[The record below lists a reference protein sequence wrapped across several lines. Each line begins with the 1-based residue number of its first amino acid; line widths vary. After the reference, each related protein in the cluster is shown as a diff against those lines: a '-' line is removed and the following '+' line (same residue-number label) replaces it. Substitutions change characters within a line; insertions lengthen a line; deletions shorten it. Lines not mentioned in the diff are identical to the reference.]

1 MPEGGH
7 DGSSRPAEG
16 SENHLPELDDVPD
29 DPIVDAADEKRRRA
43 DFDAAMAAIDD
54 ATLGDHVEKLIAVAI
69 DAWEL
74 EEALASDLAQ
84 EALARVL
91 GHRRRW
97 DPRRGDLYPFLKGVL
112 RSLADHYFESAAR
125 KHEVYLQRLPD
136 GGGGNDL
143 ESDPEGNIDP
153 YENLGG
159 PADGSGGYARN
170 PEQLLVAQETW
181 EQDKADFRTVA
192 LQFAPDRDAMRV
204 IAAAQKNIRKA
215 RDQAAHAGIAV
226 ARIYHARRRIGL
238 FLREMYE
245 GREERPRL
253 ERVAVRPTR
262 RAGDGGGNGKG
273 QGDQGPA
280 DAQGADGRALA
291 ARGKEKEEP

>member
-1 MPEGGH
+1 VSATVLYMSMSL
-7 DGSSRPAEG
+7 DGFIAGPNAG
-16 SENHLPELDDVPD
+16 LGNG
-29 DPIVDAADEKRRRA
+29 
-43 DFDAAMAAIDD
+43 
-54 ATLGDHVEKLIAVAI
+54 LGDGGDRLHEWSFNGQQPIFGQVYDEFMATGAIVA
-69 DAWEL
+69 
-74 EEALASDLAQ
+74 
-84 EALARVL
+84 
-91 GHRRRW
+91 G
-97 DPRRGDLYPFLKGVL
+97 RGT
-112 RSLADHYFESAAR
+112 FE
-125 KHEVYLQRLPD
+125 
-136 GGGGNDL
+136 
-143 ESDPEGNIDP
+143 
-153 YENLGG
+153 
-159 PADGSGGYARN
+159 PADGWGGYARN